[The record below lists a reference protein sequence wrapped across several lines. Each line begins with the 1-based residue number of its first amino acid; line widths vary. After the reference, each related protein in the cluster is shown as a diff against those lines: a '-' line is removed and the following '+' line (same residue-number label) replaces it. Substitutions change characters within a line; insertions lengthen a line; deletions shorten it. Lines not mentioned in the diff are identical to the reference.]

1 MLLKGVYHYEYMD
14 DWENFNGTSLPEKE
28 DFYSHL
34 YMEDIADTDSFIS
47 RISMASSF
55 EKDESTISSLNT
67 WKIMIRLK
75 NLQYLDLNKLHGGAM
90 SQKLPVNKFKLI
102 KDFIKI
108 L

>member
-14 DWENFNGTSLPEKE
+14 DWENFNGTSLPETE

-47 RISMASSF
+47 RISMAGSF

-90 SQKLPVNKFKLI
+90 SQKLPVNKFKWI